1 MLAATYIRGLD
12 LLFQD
17 RSKVQTYYITDSLG
31 STRGLTNSLG
41 ALTDAYLYDAFGN
54 VLVHTGSTVNEFM
67 FAGQQFDAALQQYY
81 LRARYYS
88 PQDGRFISRDSAPGQ
103 TSDPL
108 TLQSYVYANDDPV
121 NGYDPSGHEDLT
133 SALVTIGTIA
143 LQGALVSGAAYG
155 VSLYAYNQTFSW
167 QTFSIAVGLGAI
179 LAPMAVFCPP
189 FGILLGTLGT
199 LTGAVAT
206 YNVFTDP
213 NATWGQVAA
222 SLVLTV
228 AAGWGTYKGWQWW
241 GLVKTFTQGNGLWV
255 NPFQIAIP
263 STPNL
268 RFDFLRQEIV
278 SSGRLISPPG
288 LDSSMPAGFQA
299 SAGGKFLGVRTGRYY
314 IWAIDKNGYLRIA
327 PRALGNLSAPQSVDI
342 R

>member
-1 MLAATYIRGLD
+1 MAMTRQATRI
-12 LLFQD
+12 
-17 RSKVQTYYITDSLG
+17 
-31 STRGLTNSLG
+31 
-41 ALTDAYLYDAFGN
+41 
-54 VLVHTGSTVNEFM
+54 
-67 FAGQQFDAALQQYY
+67 Y
-81 LRARYYS
+81 LR
-88 PQDGRFISRDSAPGQ
+88 SRHDRDNCALRSAG
-103 TSDPL
+103 L
-108 TLQSYVYANDDPV
+108 
-121 NGYDPSGHEDLT
+121 
-133 SALVTIGTIA
+133 
-143 LQGALVSGAAYG
+143 GAAYG

-255 NPFQIAIP
+255 NPFQIAI
-263 STPNL
+263 
-268 RFDFLRQEIV
+268 RVRRI
-278 SSGRLISPPG
+278 SGSIS
-288 LDSSMPAGFQA
+288 
-299 SAGGKFLGVRTGRYY
+299 
-314 IWAIDKNGYLRIA
+314 
-327 PRALGNLSAPQSVDI
+327 
-342 R
+342 